1 MCADDQVPGSA
12 ADALRLAHASLDYL
26 NGPDAAL
33 LDPAALGPV
42 LRSLGELR
50 AKFTAAH
57 AGFLRRFNAADAH
70 DGDGY
75 GTPAAWL
82 AAMTKVS
89 RKDANAGVRQ
99 MRRLGARPALDG
111 ALAAGQ
117 LSPSWSGEIAG
128 ITGKLPPEL
137 RGQTDQ
143 ILVAAAAAGASLHD
157 VKMLARCA
165 VEQWLAAQPSPDDGD
180 EFDDRFVQV
189 GTTFGG
195 AACIRGNLTPECAA
209 AVQAVLDA
217 LGKKRGPED
226 TRTADPTGRSSE
238 ATRRPHSGRDKPGGG
253 SPVFD

>member
-1 MCADDQVPGSA
+1 MCAGDQVPGSA

-57 AGFLRRFNAADAH
+57 AGFLRRFDAADAH

-75 GTPAAWL
+75 GTPGAWL

-99 MRRLGARPALDG
+99 MRQLGAHPALDG

-117 LSPSWSGEIAG
+117 LSPSWSGEIA
-128 ITGKLPPEL
+128 E
-137 RGQTDQ
+137 
-143 ILVAAAAAGASLHD
+143 AAAPGPPPGEAHAALRHAI
-157 VKMLARCA
+157 A
-165 VEQWLAAQPSPDDGD
+165 WLAID
-180 EFDDRFVQV
+180 FVS
-189 GTTFGG
+189 GPAGI
-195 AACIRGNLTPECAA
+195 AALLRTRLLEPPYNTVSLP
-209 AVQAVLDA
+209 LDI
-217 LGKKRGPED
+217 G
-226 TRTADPTGRSSE
+226 
-238 ATRRPHSGRDKPGGG
+238 
-253 SPVFD
+253 